1 MYREWTEIQCWLFV
15 MFWNFIILHPRFC
28 TAVWA
33 WVLYVE
39 SLWFGVHWILLIFW
53 TTGAWPWVINLTILR
68 SNPLIDSIQIN
79 KKRSCQ
85 VSIFHV
91 KKIYLVARILQ
102 NLLILGHCL
111 IMVAVPV
118 ISIVLITLFSFLFFT
133 TVIFVEQTMQIDQ
146 DDLMMDNLNKMKIM
160 GRESISL

>member
-1 MYREWTEIQCWLFV
+1 M
-15 MFWNFIILHPRFC
+15 
-28 TAVWA
+28 
-33 WVLYVE
+33 
-39 SLWFGVHWILLIFW
+39 
-53 TTGAWPWVINLTILR
+53 
-68 SNPLIDSIQIN
+68 
-79 KKRSCQ
+79 
-85 VSIFHV
+85 SIFHV

-133 TVIFVEQTMQIDQ
+133 TVIFVEQIMQIDQ
-146 DDLMMDNLNKMKIM
+146 DGLMMDNLNKMKIM